1 MIKKGEEASVRISP
15 EGGFTLLEVL
25 IAIALTALIFTTI
38 FAVFSNIL
46 ESRNRAQRVSDSL
59 YMVRLAFD
67 QLTRDIGSVANLK
80 NQKNKIFIGTDRG
93 SGASARDTILF
104 TSLSHHPGPPSK
116 LPESDQVLVEYHL
129 RKEDAKEGEE
139 KKAATYAL
147 AKRTETNW
155 DERFHFTRDAVSLAE
170 GIKGVNYRY
179 YDGRRWIDSWNSLRN
194 GGKFPR
200 GVSLE
205 VYLENGERYS
215 VVVPVEAY
223 RSATSAE
230 GRGQR

>member
-1 MIKKGEEASVRISP
+1 MIEKEDEQ
-15 EGGFTLLEVL
+15 GFTLLEVL
-25 IAIALTALIFTTI
+25 VSMAITALIFTTI

-46 ESRNRAQRVSDSL
+46 ESRNRAQKGSDSL

-80 NQKNKIFIGTDRG
+80 NQKNKIFIGTDNG
-93 SGASARDTILF
+93 NSSTAEDTILF

-116 LPESDQVLVEYHL
+116 LPESDQVLVEYRL
-129 RKEDAKEGEE
+129 QKEKPEEGAFAGEQRE
-139 KKAATYAL
+139 HAYAL

-155 DERFHFTRDAVSLAE
+155 DEGFHFTHDAVILAE
-170 GIKGVNYRY
+170 HIAGVNYRY
-179 YDGRRWIDSWNSLRN
+179 YNGTAWQDGWNSLEN
-194 GGKFPR
+194 GGEFPQ

-205 VYLENGERYS
+205 VYLTNGERYT

-223 RSATSAE
+223 RSTSAIV
-230 GRGQR
+230 GGGQ